1 MTDKYDYEVLYL
13 GTGHG
18 TFDGAAPLAATGV
31 SVAAIESDLIGGTCP
46 NRGCNAKIALDEAVK
61 VTRESERLAKILEG
75 QLQINWTEN
84 ITHKQQIIQP
94 LPADLSKRMT
104 DAGVTIIK
112 GHAQFKDEHTVIVDD
127 HQEITAEKIVIATGL
142 KPHRLAIP
150 GSELA
155 HDSSDFMNLEKLPA
169 QITIIGAG
177 FISLEF
183 ATMANAAGSD
193 VTIITHGNQVLR
205 KFYQPYVELIIADLT
220 KRGVKFIRNA
230 SVQSFAKVG
239 DQYQVTYGAQQQL
252 VTDWI
257 LDATGRIPN
266 LDKLALDKAGVKF
279 DQNGVFVN
287 DHLQTNVASIYAVG
301 DVIASDQP
309 KVTPSAT
316 FESKYL
322 TKLFSGATTDPIE
335 FPVIPTVVF
344 TSPRIAQ
351 AGISVA
357 EAQEKGYQITENNLA
372 DYWYYQVDRETI
384 AKSIQIHDHDG
395 RLVGI
400 TEISDQAPDAI
411 NALLPAVEFKFNRD
425 QIERLVG
432 LFPTIGYAAWHRA

>member
-432 LFPTIGYAAWHRA
+432 LFPTIGYAAWHRV